1 MAGCL
6 WQTVSQGIL
15 ETINSGT
22 EVGRYKNFFLLK
34 GAQKSVQNH
43 REKKLYCL
51 FQLPC
56 VSVLGYRSNPEVL
69 TEGWIVPPKLYLPL
83 VG

>member
-1 MAGCL
+1 MADSLPGCT
-6 WQTVSQGIL
+6 WNNQQWGG
-15 ETINSGT
+15 SGQVK
-22 EVGRYKNFFLLK
+22 EFLLLK

-43 REKKLYCL
+43 WEKQLYCL

-56 VSVLGYRSNPEVL
+56 VSVLRFGSNSEVL
-69 TEGWIVPPKLYLPL
+69 IEGWIVPPKLYLPL